1 MQDHTKNLRIGLW
14 VAIVALLAG
23 IPPIWPY
30 GYYVLLRF
38 VVCAVSIYAIY
49 VRRDSKSE
57 YVVALVGITL
67 LFNPVIPV
75 YLTKLLWVLINLGV
89 AYFFWHLVS
98 ETPPYSTEAP
108 NSNGSQTPPS
118 GAE

>member
-1 MQDHTKNLRIGLW
+1 MQNHRENLRIGLW
-14 VAIVALLAG
+14 VGIVALLLG

-30 GYYVLLRF
+30 GYYVLLRL
-38 VVCAVSIYAIY
+38 VVCAASIYAIY

-57 YVVALVGITL
+57 YVVALVSITL

-75 YLTKLLWVLINLGV
+75 YLNKLLWVPIDLGV

-98 ETPPYSTEAP
+98 ETTSTPTEA
-108 NSNGSQTPPS
+108 GSSDDPTV
-118 GAE
+118 